1 MVERVCENALK
12 HLCRQVVE
20 RHNPP
25 LVRLKNDKTD
35 IPANTFKNFVDGKFG
50 WFDTYLVGMS
60 KPRAMCHDKCVAFFN
75 KNSEKICMA
84 FIKEEYHGD
93 VEYAMFKTKEFTVLY
108 QKFLDWFADK
118 RREFQM
124 QFNVSEAKKQM
135 LENGK
140 RPNSHGGVA
149 NLLKT
154 LTKTMEKQGASIQSI
169 AKVQYTVCMQ
179 AGIYIPDEFIEDV
192 AVALSVMEDK

>member
-1 MVERVCENALK
+1 MVERVCESALK
-12 HLCRQVVE
+12 RLCRQVVE

-25 LVRLKNDKTD
+25 IVRLKGDKKN
-35 IPANTFKNFVDGKFG
+35 ISANPFKNFVDGEFG
-50 WFDTYLVGMS
+50 WFDTYIVRMS

-75 KNSEKICMA
+75 QKSSFLCLIFLTQK
-84 FIKEEYHGD
+84 YDGD
-93 VEYAMFKTKEFTVLY
+93 LESAMTQTGKFEVLY
-108 QKFLDWFADK
+108 QEFLNWFDDK

-124 QFNVSEAKKQM
+124 QFNVSEAKRQM

-140 RPNSHGGVA
+140 RPSSHGGVA

-169 AKVQYTVCMQ
+169 AKVQYTICMQ

>member
-12 HLCRQVVE
+12 RLCRQAVE

-25 LVRLKNDKTD
+25 LVRLKGDKKN
-35 IPANTFKNFVDGKFG
+35 ISANPFKDFVNGEFG

-60 KPRAMCHDKCVAFFN
+60 RRRAMCHDKCVAFFN
-75 KNSEKICMA
+75 QKSSFLCLIFLTQIYN
-84 FIKEEYHGD
+84 GD
-93 VEYAMFKTKEFTVLY
+93 LESDMTQTGKFEVLY
-108 QKFLDWFADK
+108 QEFLNWFDDK
-118 RREFQM
+118 RRKFQM

-169 AKVQYTVCMQ
+169 AKVQYTICMQ

-192 AVALSVMEDK
+192 AVALSIMEDK